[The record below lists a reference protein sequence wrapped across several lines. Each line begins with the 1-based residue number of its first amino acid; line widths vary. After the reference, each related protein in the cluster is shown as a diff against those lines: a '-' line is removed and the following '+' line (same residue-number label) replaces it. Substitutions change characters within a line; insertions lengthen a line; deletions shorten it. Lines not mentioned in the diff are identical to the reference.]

1 VRGSVVHMATK
12 PAKLSL
18 KDIEPKILAQKIVG
32 IFAIQLVIFWVFT
45 LVDPGFTDSL
55 IIYFWFVA
63 VGSMIII
70 AWVHIRNVKQEVR
83 GKKVAVLDQTDYAG
97 K

>member
-1 VRGSVVHMATK
+1 MATK
-12 PAKLSL
+12 SAKLSL
-18 KDIEPKILAQKIVG
+18 KDIEPKILLQKIIG
-32 IFAIQLVIFWVFT
+32 ILVIQIIIFWVFT
-45 LVDPGFTDSL
+45 LIDPGFTDSL

-63 VGSMIII
+63 IGSMVIV

-83 GKKVAVLDQTDYAG
+83 GKKVGVLDQTDYAG